1 MDTIKSQFVGIP
13 MGLVVAAVVNA
24 ILFMGLPILTQIQ
37 RSYQEREYQD
47 SIMLARYQPP
57 KPPDILKERKIKDEK
72 PKSVKNKQESKKLT
86 SSKPKIAIPKF
97 NLAVGGEG
105 LSGSVA
111 IASPKQPTLTTSLFQ
126 TAFTLAEVDQPPRIL
141 RSIEPLYPF
150 AAKRKN
156 IEGSVTLRFVV
167 TKEGEVQEPHVVESE
182 PPDVF
187 DSSALKAI
195 ARFKFKPA
203 IKDGRAVDCIV
214 IAPLKFNLI
223 K

>member
-1 MDTIKSQFVGIP
+1 MDTVKRTFSGIP
-13 MGLVVAAVVNA
+13 IALVIAGVVNA

-37 RSYQEREYQD
+37 RSYQERAYQD
-47 SIMLARYQPP
+47 SILLARYQPP
-57 KPPDILKERKIKDEK
+57 KPPDVLKERKIRDEK
-72 PKSVKNKQESKKLT
+72 PKSVKKKQAKKLT
-86 SSKPKIAIPKF
+86 TTRPKIALPKF
-97 NLAVGGEG
+97 NLATGGAN
-105 LSGSVA
+105 LSGGVQIST
-111 IASPKQPTLTTSLFQ
+111 PRQPTLTTSLFQ

-167 TKEGEVQEPHVVESE
+167 TKEGDVLEPQVVESQ
-182 PPDVF
+182 PSGVF
-187 DSSALKAI
+187 DSSAMKAI
-195 ARFKFKPA
+195 SRFKFRPA
-203 IKDGRAVDCIV
+203 VKDGRAVDVIV